1 MRLSTLCMGT
11 VALFLVAGPL
21 LASRA
26 VADDLDTCAEPNSS
40 EAIAACT
47 REISS
52 GNLHDHELA
61 VEYYNRG
68 VRYAKDGDYD
78 RAIADYTDAIRLD
91 PKYADAYGNR
101 GNAYRDKHDLD
112 RAIAEYNEALEI
124 RPGAIDYFNRGNAYY
139 VKQDYERAIA
149 DYTQA
154 IRLDPTFARAY
165 NNRGFAKRAKGDS
178 AGGDADIIMAKQ
190 RTH

>member
-1 MRLSTLCMGT
+1 MRPSTLFIGT
-11 VALFLVAGPL
+11 IALFAATGPL

-26 VADDLDTCAEPNSS
+26 IADDVDTCAESTS
-40 EAIAACT
+40 DEAIAACT
-47 REISS
+47 RAISS
-52 GNLHDHELA
+52 GNLHDHDLA

-78 RAIADYTDAIRLD
+78 HAIADYTEAIRLD

-112 RAIAEYNEALEI
+112 RAITEYNKALQI

-139 VKQDYERAIA
+139 VKEDFDRAIA

-165 NNRGFAKRAKGDS
+165 NNRGLAKRAKGDS

>member
-1 MRLSTLCMGT
+1 MRLTTLFMGP
-11 VALFLVAGPL
+11 VALFLMTGPF

-26 VADDLDTCAEPNSS
+26 IADDVETCSDSTSS

-47 REISS
+47 RAIGA
-52 GNLHDHELA
+52 GNLHDHDLA

-68 VRYAKDGDYD
+68 VMYAKNGDYD
-78 RAIADYTDAIRLD
+78 HAIADYTEAIRLD

-101 GNAYRDKHDLD
+101 GNAYRDKHDLE
-112 RAIAEYNEALEI
+112 RAIAEYDAALQI

-154 IRLDPTFARAY
+154 ILLDPTFARAY
-165 NNRGFAKRAKGDS
+165 NNRGLAKRAKGDS
-178 AGGDADIIMAKQ
+178 AGGDADILMAKE
-190 RTH
+190 RAR